1 MITNSTAI
9 MKDPNTYDENSRRC
23 IDKLNLTENE
33 LIIIYKAL
41 IFNYHKTC
49 KSVKSIIYN
58 KTNGTIKLSCGNN
71 NGSISFHLPP
81 HDDDDDI
88 GDDGI
93 VEIIISQ
100 VFTYNM
106 IIYIIYD

>member
-1 MITNSTAI
+1 MATNSTVI
-9 MKDPNTYDENSRRC
+9 RDNENGISDPNTYNESSRRC
-23 IDKLNLTENE
+23 INKLSLTENE

-71 NGSISFHLPP
+71 NGSISFHLP
-81 HDDDDDI
+81 HDDEDI
-88 GDDGI
+88 DDGI
-93 VEIIISQ
+93 NEIIISQ
-100 VFTYNM
+100 VFIT
-106 IIYIIYD
+106 I